1 MKRVQIQVCRGSF
14 VLRAG
19 GNFRGEIGEYSFLK
33 NQSWGSVITKSD
45 VGRNSFYL
53 NIFDKKK
60 DEVG

>member
-33 NQSWGSVITKSD
+33 NQSWGSVID
-45 VGRNSFYL
+45 VGRNSFCL
-53 NIFDKKK
+53 NIFIKKK